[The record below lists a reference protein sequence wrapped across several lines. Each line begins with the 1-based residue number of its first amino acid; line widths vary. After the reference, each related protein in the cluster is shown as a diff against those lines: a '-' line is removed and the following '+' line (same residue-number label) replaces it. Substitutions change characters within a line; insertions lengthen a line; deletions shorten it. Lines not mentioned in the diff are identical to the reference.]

1 MKMIVLQQEIQ
12 VKKLFFKF
20 TLEINTTEKQSEQE
34 GEQTKIDNAN
44 FNKYILDENHK
55 FSIKDY
61 ENLKPADQLKYDKR
75 NFIEYMRDSL
85 LNDHPLFSFFKKSL
99 KNPIEIR
106 VLLIFTSFN
115 LNFATNALL
124 FNDGY
129 IDQRANADKSL
140 RESFFYTAAQEAIK
154 TILSLA
160 FCTTID
166 SLLEFLFRIS
176 DSTTRDLNLAM
187 MSKDIEKIKEE
198 K

>member
-1 MKMIVLQQEIQ
+1 M
-12 VKKLFFKF
+12 
-20 TLEINTTEKQSEQE
+20 
-34 GEQTKIDNAN
+34 
-44 FNKYILDENHK
+44 
-55 FSIKDY
+55 
-61 ENLKPADQLKYDKR
+61 KPADQLKYDKR

-160 FCTTID
+160 LCTTID
-166 SLLEFLFRIS
+166 SLLGFLFRIS

-187 MSKDIEKIKEE
+187 MTKDLEKIKEE